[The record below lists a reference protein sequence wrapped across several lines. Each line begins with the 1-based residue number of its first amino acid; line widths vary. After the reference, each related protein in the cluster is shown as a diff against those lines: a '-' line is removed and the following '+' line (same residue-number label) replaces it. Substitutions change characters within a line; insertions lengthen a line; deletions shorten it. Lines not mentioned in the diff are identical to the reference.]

1 MFRLVAFTALFL
13 FSFQLFAQNNADAIL
28 GTWLTGDEKGH
39 VQIYKQNGGYFGKI
53 VWIKEPLK
61 DGKPVLDTK
70 NPDPKK
76 RSQPVMGLVFLRN
89 FAYEGDDV
97 WEGGKI
103 YDPESGKDYSC
114 KMTLRNENTLDVRG
128 FIGFSLLGRTDTWKR
143 VKN

>member
-1 MFRLVAFTALFL
+1 MFRLITFIALFL
-13 FSFQLFAQNNADAIL
+13 FSSRIFAQNNTDAIL

-39 VQIYKQNGGYFGKI
+39 VQIYKQNGKYFGKI

-61 DGKPVLDTK
+61 DGKPILDTK